1 MAINI
6 KNREVE
12 ALLAEIKA
20 ATGKGPSRVVLELLR
35 REVDRLRR
43 ERQVDRR
50 RRRIA
55 AIARRYRARLKR
67 KPPSPDEIVGYDAD
81 GLPS

>member
-12 ALLAEIKA
+12 ALLAEIRA

-35 REVDRLRR
+35 REVDQLRR
-43 ERQVDRR
+43 QRQVGRR

-55 AIARRYRARLKR
+55 AISKRYRARLKAR
-67 KPPSPDEIVGYDAD
+67 RMSPDDIIGYDAD

>member
-1 MAINI
+1 MPITI
-6 KNREVE
+6 KHREVE

-35 REVDRLRR
+35 REVDQLRR

-55 AIARRYRARLKR
+55 AIARRYRARIKTKLTA
-67 KPPSPDEIVGYDAD
+67 PDVVGYDAN

>member
-20 ATGKGPSRVVLELLR
+20 VTGKGPSRVVLELLR
-35 REVDRLRR
+35 REVEQIRR
-43 ERQVDRR
+43 QRQVARR

-55 AIARRYRARLKR
+55 AISQRYRARLKGR
-67 KPPSPDEIVGYDAD
+67 RMSPDEIIGYDAD

>member
-1 MAINI
+1 MAVNI

-35 REVDRLRR
+35 REVDQLRR

-55 AIARRYRARLKR
+55 TIARRYRARLKS
-67 KPPSPDEIVGYDAD
+67 KPAAPDDIIGYDAD